1 MIVRGGSLIN
11 MLKPDLRDYDLLILD
26 IDGVVWLD
34 GKAIESSVRAIN
46 EIRKNL
52 NIVFVTNNSTRHRR
66 EIVNNLRSIGIPWV
80 SERDVF
86 TSASTLAKLS
96 GSLGLRECYVIGESG
111 LIEELEEAGVTL
123 SEEGDVCVGLDRSF
137 NYVKLSKAVRN
148 IISGAMFLATNED
161 RLLPVPGGFVPGAG
175 AIVSAIST
183 ACGRRP
189 DVVVGK
195 PNPIM
200 FLMASSSLGASK
212 PLVIGDGL
220 DTDVLGAMRA
230 GMDSA
235 LLARSGTEGRL
246 IPRPK
251 YVLRDLEELI
261 R

>member
-1 MIVRGGSLIN
+1 
-11 MLKPDLRDYDLLILD
+11 MLKPSLKDYDLLILD

-34 GKAIESSVRAIN
+34 GKAIESSVRAVN
-46 EIRKNL
+46 EIRKNVSL
-52 NIVFVTNNSTRHRR
+52 VFVTNNSTRHRR
-66 EIVNNLRSIGIPWV
+66 DIVNQLRAIGIPWV

-96 GSLGLRECYVIGESG
+96 TSLGLSECYVVGESG
-111 LIEELEEAGVTL
+111 LIEELEEAGITI
-123 SEEGDVCVGLDRSF
+123 SDEGDVCVGLDRNF
-137 NYVKLSKAVRN
+137 NYEKLSRAVKN
-148 IISGAMFLATNED
+148 ILAGGMFLATNED
-161 RLLPVPGGFVPGAG
+161 RLLPTPSGFSPGAG

-195 PNPIM
+195 PNPLM
-200 FLMASSSLGASK
+200 FLMVSASAGARR

-220 DTDVLGAMRA
+220 ETDVLGAMRA

-235 LLARSGTEGRL
+235 LLSRERIEGRL

-251 YVLRDLEELI
+251 YILRDLEELI